1 MKSKFTPKVLFLTLA
16 LTVMSIC
23 SYSQATRGFFL
34 NKVDNT
40 LSDTVSINLYVK
52 NFTMVEDFQFSIDWD
67 TTVLNYIGYSLPI
80 TPLGI
85 TATSGFFNASKKGVG
100 ILWYDATLMGTT
112 VPDSTI
118 IFIVKLAFKNG
129 YSKGVIAP
137 VVFGKVPTAFGSVDT
152 TDGNFSTPGAVPDT
166 LVNGYISTPFLPTIA
181 HGSNGLLVANTPST
195 VPPASYQ
202 WYILTGIGGPG
213 STYTYT
219 AIPGATSSSIVGA
232 SGVRYNVVAIYANG
246 DRDTSA
252 NSVLPLKL
260 SNFNGKNKDRANL
273 LSWTATNE
281 FNVASYLV
289 ERSVDGANFTDIGSV
304 KSSVNSQ
311 DYSFT
316 DGNLTASFS
325 YYYRLKMVDAAGG
338 FSYSSVVKL
347 NKQGKLVFQ
356 IQPNPVE
363 NSTINLYGNNMKQ
376 VNVYDV
382 NGKLMLNTLVTNPDQ
397 ASIKMNNLTKG
408 VYMINVISTEGVSQT
423 EKFIVK

>member
-1 MKSKFTPKVLFLTLA
+1 M
-16 LTVMSIC
+16 
-23 SYSQATRGFFL
+23 
-34 NKVDNT
+34 
-40 LSDTVSINLYVK
+40 
-52 NFTMVEDFQFSIDWD
+52 QFSVDYD
-67 TTVLNYIGYSLPI
+67 TTKLTYIGYTLP
-80 TPLGI
+80 TTNFGI
-85 TATSGFFNASKKGVG
+85 ISSEVSIPNTLKPAKKMGG
-100 ILWYDATLMGTT
+100 IGLLHFDATLGGQSVADGTVFMT
-112 VPDSTI
+112 VS
-118 IFIVKLAFKNG
+118 FKFTNG
-129 YSKGVIAP
+129 YSKNVIDS
-137 VVFGKVPTAFGSVDT
+137 VIFGSYPTSPIEIDTVD
-152 TDGNFSTPGAVPDT
+152 NAANPTPVT
-166 LVNGYISTPFLPTIA
+166 SFIYNGYVSTPFLPTIA

-246 DRDTSA
+246 DRDTAS
-252 NSVLPLKL
+252 SPVLPLKL
-260 SNFNGKNKDRANL
+260 NNFNGKNKDRANL

-281 FNVASYLV
+281 FNVASYIV

-325 YYYRLKMVDAAGG
+325 YYYRLKMIDAAGA